1 MTIDGINFL
10 KLFKKSGA
18 KETSRQ
24 EETKKPSV
32 EPEMTEEERTIL
44 SKMRNSAVLSYA
56 MALLAAGGATTMQSC
71 SDDID
76 QVVTIDNSE
85 LVAALNNITNMLQKV
100 IENQSKQLE
109 YLQEMN
115 SDNKTLID
123 LLKEIL
129 TQGDEINS
137 ILASI
142 NGKAE
147 NVEAAID
154 QILALITD
162 MNANDQEF
170 LDKLD
175 QIIANQGDATSK
187 LDQIIDA
194 NNEQNALLVNLQKLL
209 DTLKDT
215 NSNIYNT
222 VLDILNEYQNGN
234 ISHSEMLEQILGEI
248 KNNGSISSDIL
259 AAINDL
265 SQKFENGQISES
277 EMIQQIIN
285 LLASIDGK
293 LDGLKDAVDQI
304 TAEFP
309 DLASKIDEF
318 IQKYEQGS
326 LTQQEL
332 LTQILNAMQNIPGG
346 GGSDGDFSAQLDAIL
361 AAINQGNV
369 TFTEAMDKI
378 IELLGQ
384 IESNTGAI
392 LDAINKLA
400 QEVGNLNANFEN
412 NQDQILELLGSINS
426 GVGSIDSK
434 LDQIE
439 ANQEKNNETT
449 LEISQKMDELYSQVA
464 QINEKTLT
472 ISQVQDMLGPMY
484 EEIKGYLSNISGNQ
498 ITVGDLE
505 AALEAHRTDLTQ
517 TNALIETLI
526 SVVSNLDVSGGGSGN
541 SAALEEIANAIREF
555 QNQSNSNSAQVNANL
570 MAVLERLANME
581 GSLDAIV
588 ETGNN
593 IQSQFESA
601 MNSAT
606 RYGDRLLNELQNISG
621 NMVNKTTL
629 QLYADQ
635 YTEYLQK
642 AEQARQEQYAVL
654 QSILANMGKGNSGMT
669 IDELKE
675 IIPDY
680 TDILNEISDKIGNLV
695 TSSDLEAYFEDS
707 TVDLTQTNALIET
720 LISVVSNLNGGSVDT
735 AQLNSTLN
743 AMRQEMKNNNA
754 PTKDQVQTLIDL
766 VQNAQSTTTRSAGA
780 TYKHPGWQY

>member
-24 EETKKPSV
+24 QETKNPSV

-56 MALLAAGGATTMQSC
+56 MALLAAGGGASSLQSC
-71 SDDID
+71 TDVD
-76 QVVTIDNSE
+76 QITHIDNAE

-137 ILASI
+137 ILVSI

-154 QILALITD
+154 QIRTLLEDI
-162 MNANDQEF
+162 NANDQEF
-170 LDKLD
+170 LNKLD
-175 QIIANQGDATSK
+175 QIIAGQDKATDK

-215 NSNIYNT
+215 NSSIYNT
-222 VLDILNEYQNGN
+222 VLDIFNEYQNGN
-234 ISHSEMLEQILGEI
+234 ISHSEMLEQILASI
-248 KNNGSISSDIL
+248 QNNGSISSDIL
-259 AAINDL
+259 AAINDI

-277 EMIQQIIN
+277 EMMQQIIN

-326 LTQQEL
+326 MTQQEL
-332 LTQILNAMQNIPGG
+332 LTQILNAMQNVGG
-346 GGSDGDFSAQLDAIL
+346 GGNGDFSAQLDAIL

-400 QEVGNLNANFEN
+400 EEVGNLNANFEN

-505 AALEAHRTDLTQ
+505 AILEAHGTDLTR
-517 TNALIETLI
+517 TNALLETLV
-526 SVVSNLDVSGGGSGN
+526 SLVSNLDVSGGGSGN

-570 MAVLERLANME
+570 EAVLERLANME

-588 ETGNN
+588 ETGNE

-601 MNSAT
+601 MSSAT
-606 RYGDRLLNELQNISG
+606 RYGERLLNELQNISG

-707 TVDLTQTNALIET
+707 TVDLTRTNALLET
-720 LISVVSNLNGGSVDT
+720 LVSLVSGLDTSGVNT

-743 AMRQEMKNNNA
+743 AMRQEMQNNNA

-766 VQNAQSTTTRSAGA
+766 VQNQTTTRSAGG